1 MRIDKCII
9 IAVLVLSFSCKDSS
23 KNEFTTVDNTA
34 NVSIEINDN
43 LELEIYNYKE
53 IESFFNIKDNKIHVI
68 NFWATWCLPCI
79 KELPYFETINT
90 KYNDVEVLLVSLD
103 FPNQYDKK
111 LKPYIKENQLKSKVV
126 ALNDPD
132 MNTWIPKVDE
142 SWSGAIP
149 ATIIYNKD
157 KRKFYES
164 SFTIDELESEIKQFL
179 K

>member
-1 MRIDKCII
+1 MII
-9 IAVLVLSFSCKDSS
+9 GLLLISCKD
-23 KNEFTTVDNTA
+23 NPERQVNLLVDDD
-34 NVSIEINDN
+34 VIQDNDTFQ
-43 LELEIYNYKE
+43 LEIYNYDE
-53 IESFFNIKDNKIHVI
+53 ISSLFNAKDNKVHVV

-79 KELPYFETINT
+79 KELPYFETINE
-90 KYNDVEVLLVSLD
+90 KYEDVEVLLVSLD

-111 LKPYIKENQLKSKVV
+111 LKPYIKEHRLKSKVV

-164 SFTIDELESEIKQFL
+164 SFTMDELESEIKQFL
-179 K
+179 N